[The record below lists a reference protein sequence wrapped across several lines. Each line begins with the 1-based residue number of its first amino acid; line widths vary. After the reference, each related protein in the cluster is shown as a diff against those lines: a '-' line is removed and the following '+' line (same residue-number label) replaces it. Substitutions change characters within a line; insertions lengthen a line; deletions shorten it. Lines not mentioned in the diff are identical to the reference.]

1 MQGVK
6 YSEALLAV
14 RGSGLNAFLIR
25 KPFTRK
31 TALRTAFPSGGGIE
45 EFWDASSEL
54 LFGWYLCC
62 LGGDWC
68 GVSDSRG
75 NVPVVASA
83 ATEGRGLGEAGRVT
97 QLELDT
103 PTEVVFRKNRVDGW
117 RVTSEKAVALVVKQS
132 DQDIVAF
139 SPRCP
144 HLGCAVDWVARQH
157 EFLCPCHASTFSIE
171 GDVLSG
177 PAPRSLIGLRQSGRR
192 QTLARTYQSVGGGIF
207 LNVLLARSTCVKV
220 EGSSYCAS

>member
-1 MQGVK
+1 MHRRNFYLVGIYVVWVVIGVVLAIPAAMYLLWPPRPRK
-6 YSEALLAV
+6 EEAWV
-14 RGSGLNAFLIR
+14 
-25 KPFTRK
+25 
-31 TALRTAFPSGGGIE
+31 
-45 EFWDASSEL
+45 
-54 LFGWYLCC
+54 
-62 LGGDWC
+62 
-68 GVSDSRG
+68 
-75 NVPVVASA
+75 
-83 ATEGRGLGEAGRVT
+83 EAGRVT

-144 HLGCAVDWVARQH
+144 HLGCAVHWVARQH

-177 PAPRSLIGLRQSGRR
+177 PAPRSLDRFEAKVDGDKLLLGRINQSEV
-192 QTLARTYQSVGGGIF
+192 AIF
-207 LNVLLARSTCVKV
+207 
-220 EGSSYCAS
+220 